1 MTTLRERLAQMGE
14 VARNA
19 AEPTSGG
26 RWTCSRERHDGTAHV
41 YSPSSRPLRQAT
53 PVAETNPIF
62 GAHIAT
68 FSPDVAAALV
78 AVADAAA
85 RNQEPTST
93 EAAPDADMVSLGTII
108 GDRDAALDRA
118 LDALAAALGVSR

>member
-1 MTTLRERLAQMGE
+1 MTALRERLAQMGE

-19 AEPTSGG
+19 AEPTFGG

-41 YSPSSRPLRQAT
+41 YSPSSGPLRQAT

>member
-19 AEPTSGG
+19 AEPTFGG

-41 YSPSSRPLRQAT
+41 YSPSSGPLRQAT

-78 AVADAAA
+78 AVADAAIVE
-85 RNQEPTST
+85 R
-93 EAAPDADMVSLGTII
+93 EAVLFD
-108 GDRDAALDRA
+108 DRMTASVNTKAA

>member
-19 AEPTSGG
+19 AEPTFGG

-41 YSPSSRPLRQAT
+41 YSPSSGPLRQAT

-85 RNQEPTST
+85 AESRAILFDHCVM
-93 EAAPDADMVSLGTII
+93 AANR
-108 GDRDAALDRA
+108 RDAA